1 MRLPDG
7 LIARAPRLT
16 DAPAIFELLADHNT
30 RLTGSPGAT
39 LDGVVAGLAAPGF
52 ERETDG
58 WLIVDDADRT
68 VNFGAVVLGRHADLM
83 ICSADSP
90 AADWLLDTA
99 IARVAPGTKLE
110 IAVLRQDAP
119 LRELITS
126 RGFVRGTSYFQM
138 RIDHTGPIAV
148 PTLPAGVA
156 LTEGLYDEETRRA
169 AYAVLADGFADQQ
182 ADAMPPY
189 DEWADDRSRV
199 ALATL
204 DGNPVAAIV
213 TEDTYAETERCGYVA
228 RLAVL
233 PEARGRGLGRF
244 LLQHTFATD
253 AAAGLAGTMLD
264 VDSNNPTPALGL
276 YESVGL
282 RTTRISDDWSL
293 EILTT

>member
-1 MRLPDG
+1 MPRPADLPAG

-16 DAPAIFELLADHNT
+16 DATAIFDLLAAYNT
-30 RLTGSPGAT
+30 RLTGSPDAT
-39 LDGVVAGLAAPGF
+39 LAGVTEGLTAPGF

-58 WLIVDDADRT
+58 WLVVDGTGRA
-68 VNFGAVVLGRHADLM
+68 VNFGAVVLGRHADLT
-83 ICSADSP
+83 ICSPDSP

-99 IARVAPGTKLE
+99 IARVGRGTKLE
-110 IAVLRQDAP
+110 IAVLRQNEP

-138 RIDHTGPIAV
+138 RIDHTEPIAA
-148 PTLPAGVA
+148 PELPAGVE
-156 LTEGLYDEETRRA
+156 LTGPDDEETRRA
-169 AYAVLADGFADQQ
+169 AYGVLAEGFADQE

-189 DEWADDRSRV
+189 DEWAGSGV
-199 ALATL
+199 TLATL
-204 DGNPVAAIV
+204 DGRPVAAIV
-213 TEDTYAETERCGYVA
+213 TEDTYAETERCGYVV

-253 AAAGLAGTMLD
+253 AAAGLTGTMLD

-282 RTTRISDDWSL
+282 RTTRVSDDWSL
-293 EILTT
+293 VVG